1 MLGVR
6 SARVRVRR
14 EVARVRS
21 GGVGYCEF
29 VLVLLVPLV
38 LVLLVLVLGTG
49 RRVLV
54 DAGDELSGLRGEAGG
69 EALVLVLLV
78 ALLCEC
84 ECWLRVL
91 ETEMEGRRRETFDG
105 RRACMS
111 IGGIAAASWSPMSNA
126 LSSSSSNSSSIS
138 NIWRRRGG

>member
-21 GGVGYCEF
+21 GGFGYCEF
-29 VLVLLVPLV
+29 VLVMVVP
-38 LVLLVLVLGTG
+38 LVLVLGTG

-138 NIWRRRGG
+138 NIWRRPDGYF